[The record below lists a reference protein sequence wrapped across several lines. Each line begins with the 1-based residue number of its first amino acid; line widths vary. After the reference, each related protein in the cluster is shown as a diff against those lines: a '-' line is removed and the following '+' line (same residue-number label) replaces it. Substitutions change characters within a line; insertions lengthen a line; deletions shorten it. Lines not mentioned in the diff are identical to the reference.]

1 MRVRKLLQ
9 EKFLLAAEWLELFIA
24 ACIILMIVAINIS
37 LLAGYIAQPIDL
49 GQESLLGDFLQ
60 KMLSF
65 AVGVEFVKMLVRH
78 TPGSVIDVLIFATSR
93 QMIVEHMIGFETLL
107 GIAAIGGLFAIQKF
121 LLPGARWRHNAGK
134 KPGQS

>member
-78 TPGSVIDVLIFATSR
+78 TPGSVIDVLKLRHHAN
-93 QMIVEHMIGFETLL
+93 E
-107 GIAAIGGLFAIQKF
+107 GLTAIQKF